1 MRHSKLAGLMTP
13 MERVA
18 RVAAQASSTAASART
33 RQSGSISVTN
43 SDGSRTVLGAVN
55 GTDASGMGVSVATHV
70 GDTTA
75 PGRPVGVTA
84 ASSAGVIV
92 AFWSGSLEGGIP
104 DDFDHVTMTAT
115 SSDGLQKVVLGKLS
129 REGSVTSAALASG
142 TTWAIT
148 ATAEDDAH
156 AEDGTLSPNVSAQ
169 SDSITVTVTNTVADV
184 DKEISEQNETISGIQ
199 GDITDLT
206 TDVDTVKTTVKE
218 AKDTADEVSETLSAD
233 YSKTGTDTSYVTAST
248 NLQTADE
255 IMQSVSGT
263 YATQTA
269 LATTDAKADAAQS
282 TADDAA
288 TMAIT
293 MAITTDNGSVFKNS
307 ADTTTLTAHVYRA
320 GAELSSQDVA
330 KLCTVKWYRDGGT
343 TAVGTGAT
351 LSVSASSVSSKA
363 VYTAQLEG

>member
-1 MRHSKLAGLMTP
+1 MIH
-13 MERVA
+13 ERLRPKPEDLVGKIA
-18 RVAAQASSTAASART
+18 LKALDTANSAQT
-33 RQSGSISVTN
+33 RKSGSVTIHNADGTKTIS
-43 SDGSRTVLGAVN
+43 GAVLGTDET
-55 GTDASGMGVSVATHV
+55 GTAISSANWV

-75 PGRPVGVTA
+75 PGKPTGLSV
-84 ASSAGVIV
+84 ASSSGVIV
-92 AFWSGSLEGGIP
+92 VTWDGTLDGGVP
-104 DDFDHVTMTAT
+104 SDFDHITVYLKEGSADAT
-115 SSDGLQKVVLGKLS
+115 VLGTMNTA
-129 REGSVTSAALASG
+129 GSLTSASIASG
-142 TTWAIT
+142 TSCTVY
-148 ATAEDDAH
+148 ATAQDA
-156 AEDGTLSPNVSAQ
+156 ARLEDGTLSPNVSAQ

-184 DKEISEQNETISGIQ
+184 DKEISEQNDTISGIQ

-206 TDVDTVKTTVKE
+206 TDLGTVKTTAKE

-263 YATQTA
+263 YATQES
-269 LATTDAKADAAQS
+269 LATTDAKADAAQR
-282 TADDAA
+282 TADNAV
-288 TMAIT
+288 T
-293 MAITTDNGSVFKNS
+293 MAITTDNGTVFKNS